1 MTCWQGHARRSPS
14 TRLVNQ
20 TNPDFV
26 VWFLP
31 LIKSLSYPWPCLYKC
46 KYSRTHTRTHARTHT
61 HTHTHTHARTH
72 ARTQPRTY
80 THVQPRAC
88 ARANTD
94 TRTHARTHSM
104 RFAVRHKSNFIW
116 TLHSLRRTSPH
127 YAVNLSISYMKH
139 YNKNVKG
146 QFLWELQWWVA
157 RAG

>member
-46 KYSRTHTRTHARTHT
+46 KYSRTHTRTRAHTHTHTSTHAHNHAHT
-61 HTHTHTHARTH
+61 HTHTHTRTH
-72 ARTQPRTY
+72 NHAPARARTQ
-80 THVQPRAC
+80 
-88 ARANTD
+88 
-94 TRTHARTHSM
+94 TRARTHSM
-104 RFAVRHKSNFIW
+104 RFAVRQKSNFIW

-127 YAVNLSISYMKH
+127 YAVNLSIFYMKH
-139 YNKNVKG
+139 YNKNVKR

-157 RAG
+157 RAV